1 MIFWPLFWKVLL
13 ISGIALFIAMFFFV
27 SFKGFFEIKN
37 LLGIKKSTNSNDSI
51 DYSQNYKRTI
61 FTWSLYDFANQPYP
75 TIIITFIYSNFFTK
89 TLAAD
94 YPDADVMWLFAI
106 SICAIIIALLSP
118 LMGVIADR
126 SGYRKTYLILFTWI
140 CVISTVFLYFPLPG
154 QIFFALFL
162 VIISN
167 AAFEM
172 GQVFCNSYLPDIAP
186 KEKIGRISGY
196 GWSLGYFGGLVALA
210 VCYLVFYVPSQPVNP
225 ITGNALNTDNFEQ
238 VRAMPIFI
246 AAWFALF
253 SIPTFVYL
261 KDRKIDRSKKV
272 SIKKS
277 YQELVRTFKE
287 IKKYKNIA
295 RFLIARM
302 LYNDAILTIFGF
314 GGIYAGEKYGWGA
327 EMMLVFGIVLNIGA
341 GLGAFLFGFLDDKI
355 GAKKTIQISN
365 YAIFVA
371 VIIAI
376 LSPSVEWFWLAGII
390 MGIASGPNQSA
401 SRSLMGRIIPKG
413 KTNEFYGF
421 YAFSGK
427 ATSFAGFLIL
437 GLVKLITGSQEIGML
452 AICLLLITGIILLSK
467 VSEAADV

>member
-1 MIFWPLFWKVLL
+1 M
-13 ISGIALFIAMFFFV
+13 
-27 SFKGFFEIKN
+27 
-37 LLGIKKSTNSNDSI
+37 NDNI
-51 DYSQNYKRTI
+51 DYSKNYKRTI

-94 YPDADVMWLFAI
+94 YPNGDVMWLFAI
-106 SICAIIIALLSP
+106 SICAIIIAILSP
-118 LMGVIADR
+118 FMGAIADR
-126 SGYRKTYLILFTWI
+126 SGYRKTYLIFCTWI
-140 CVISTVFLYFPLPG
+140 CVFSTLFLYFPMPG
-154 QIFFALFL
+154 QIFFALIL

-196 GWSLGYFGGLVALA
+196 GWSLGYFGGLAALA
-210 VCYLVFYVPSQPVNP
+210 VCYIVFYASPTPTNP
-225 ITGNALNTDNFEQ
+225 ITGNLLNTETFEHI
-238 VRAMPIFI
+238 RAMPIFI
-246 AAWFALF
+246 AIWFAIF
-253 SIPTFVYL
+253 SVPTFIYL
-261 KDRKIDRSKKV
+261 KDRKVDKTKKA

-277 YQELVRTFKE
+277 YEELSKTFKE
-287 IKKYKNIA
+287 IKKYKNIV

-314 GGIYAGEKYGWGA
+314 GGIYAGEKYGWDAG
-327 EMMLVFGIVLNIGA
+327 MMLMFGIILNIGA
-341 GLGAFLFGFLDDKI
+341 GSGAFLFGFLDDKI
-355 GAKKTIQISN
+355 GAKRTIQISN
-365 YAIFVA
+365 YAIFIA

-376 LSPSVEWFWLAGII
+376 LAPTVEWFWIAGII

-427 ATSFAGFLIL
+427 ATSFAGFLLL
-437 GLVKLITGSQEIGML
+437 GIVKLITGSQEIGML
-452 AICLLLITGIILLSK
+452 AVSLLLIAGIYLLSLVNDK
-467 VSEAADV
+467 IEI